1 MGLLG
6 GALWKHRD
14 FMRLWSAQA
23 VSAFGARITREGLPL
38 AAVMTLDATP
48 AQLGVLAALS
58 MGPGLV
64 VGLLAGGFVDRRR
77 RRSILISADL
87 LRFAILMTVPVAAW
101 LQLLTIEQLFVVAG
115 LVGAASVLFDLADNA
130 FLPSLIERDQL
141 MEGNSKLGVT
151 DSVAEIGGPAL
162 AGVLFQLLTAP
173 FAIAVNAG
181 TYLVSALLLG
191 GIRVQ
196 EAAGAPAED
205 EVGHWGSDLAFGWR
219 AIMAQPLVRP
229 LLLSTMVQSLF
240 FSFFGGLYALWAIR
254 HLGLSPAALGVT
266 IAVGGVGALIGAV
279 LASRTTRVLGIG
291 PAIIVCGLISAASAF
306 LIPLAPPAQPLWGM
320 AFLMGAQLIGDAF
333 GVAAIIPATTLQ
345 QTVIAQRALGR
356 VGAIF
361 HVARGGLAVLGALL
375 GGWLATVIGVREAL
389 LIACAGGAIGPLIV
403 LASPLRSLRTVSPPA
418 S

>member
-1 MGLLG
+1 MTRITGE
-6 GALWKHRD
+6 LWKHRD

-23 VSAFGARITREGLPL
+23 ISAFGARITREGLPL

-48 AQLGVLAALS
+48 AQLGLLAALS

-77 RRSILISADL
+77 RRTILIGSDL
-87 LRFAILMTVPVAAW
+87 FRFAILMTVPVAAW
-101 LQLLTIEQLFVVAG
+101 LQILTIEQLFVVAG

-130 FLPSLIERDQL
+130 FLPSLIKPEQL

-181 TYLVSALLLG
+181 TYLVSALFLG
-191 GIRVQ
+191 GIRVR
-196 EAAGAPAED
+196 EAVEVPAED
-205 EVGHWGSDLAFGWR
+205 EVRHWGSDLTFGWR
-219 AIMAQPLVRP
+219 AIMSQPLVRP
-229 LLLSTMVQSLF
+229 LLLSTMVQYLF
-240 FSFFGGLYALWAIR
+240 FSFFAGLYALWAIR
-254 HLGLSPAALGVT
+254 YLGLSPAALGVT
-266 IAVGGVGALIGAV
+266 IAVGGVGALLGAMV
-279 LASRTTRVLGIG
+279 ASRATKVLGIG
-291 PAIIVCGLISAASAF
+291 PAIIVCGLVSAASAF
-306 LIPLAPPAQPLWGM
+306 LIPLAPAHPVWGM
-320 AFLMGAQLIGDAF
+320 AFMMGAQLLGDAF

-345 QTVIAQRALGR
+345 QTVIVQRALGR

-361 HVARGGLAVLGALL
+361 HVARGGTAVLGALL
-375 GGWLATVIGVREAL
+375 GGWLASVIGVRETL
-389 LIACAGGAIGPLIV
+389 FIACAGGVIGPLIV
-403 LASPLRSLRTVSPPA
+403 MASPLRSLRTVSPPA

>member
-1 MGLLG
+1 MALVG
-6 GALWKHRD
+6 GELWKHPD

-48 AQLGVLAALS
+48 AQLGILAALS

-77 RRSILISADL
+77 RRTILIGADL
-87 LRFAILMTVPVAAW
+87 VRFAILMTVPVAAW
-101 LQLLTIEQLFVVAG
+101 LQWLTIEQLFVVAG

-130 FLPSLIERDQL
+130 FLPSLIAPDQL

-181 TYLVSALLLG
+181 TYLLSALLLG
-191 GIRVQ
+191 GVRVR
-196 EAAGAPAED
+196 EAPDVPAED
-205 EVGHWGSDLAFGWR
+205 EVRHWGSDLTFGWR

-229 LLLSTMVQSLF
+229 LLLSTMVQYLF

-254 HLGLSPAALGVT
+254 DVGLSPAALGVT
-266 IAVGGVGALIGAV
+266 IAVGGVGALLGAV
-279 LASRTTRVLGIG
+279 LASRATKALGIG

-306 LIPLAPPAQPLWGM
+306 LIPLAPAHPLWGM

-345 QTVIAQRALGR
+345 QTVIDQRALGR

-389 LIACAGGAIGPLIV
+389 LIACAGGAVGPLIV
-403 LASPLRSLRTVSPPA
+403 LASPLRHLRSVSPPA

>member
-1 MGLLG
+1 MALVG
-6 GALWKHRD
+6 GELWKHPD

-77 RRSILISADL
+77 RRTLLIGADL
-87 LRFAILMTVPVAAW
+87 VRFALLMTVPVAAW
-101 LQLLTIEQLFVVAG
+101 LHLLTIEQLFVVAG

-191 GIRVQ
+191 GIRVR
-196 EAAGAPAED
+196 EATEAPADD
-205 EVGHWGSDLAFGWR
+205 EVRHWGSDLTFGWR

-229 LLLSTMVQSLF
+229 LLFMTTVQSLF

-266 IAVGGVGALIGAV
+266 IAVGGVGALLGAV
-279 LASRTTRVLGIG
+279 LASRATRALGIG

-306 LIPLAPPAQPLWGM
+306 LIPLAPAHPLWGM

-345 QTVIAQRALGR
+345 QTVIDQRALGR

-375 GGWLATVIGVREAL
+375 GGWLASVIGTREAL
-389 LIACAGGAIGPLIV
+389 LIACAGGAVGPLIA

>member
-1 MGLLG
+1 MALLG
-6 GALWKHRD
+6 GELWRHPD

-77 RRSILISADL
+77 RRTILIGADL
-87 LRFAILMTVPVAAW
+87 VRFALLMTVPVAAW
-101 LQLLTIEQLFVVAG
+101 LQWLTIEQLFVVAG

-181 TYLVSALLLG
+181 TYLASALLLG
-191 GIRVQ
+191 GIKAR
-196 EAAGAPAED
+196 EAAEAPADNENRN
-205 EVGHWGSDLAFGWR
+205 WGSDLAFGWR

-240 FSFFGGLYALWAIR
+240 FSVFGGLYALWAIR
-254 HLGLSPAALGVT
+254 NLGLTPAALGVT
-266 IAVGGVGALIGAV
+266 IAVGGVGALLGAV
-279 LASRTTRVLGIG
+279 LASRATRTLGIG
-291 PAIIVCGLISAASAF
+291 PAIIVCGLVSAASAF
-306 LIPLAPPAQPLWGM
+306 LIPLAPVHPLWGM

-333 GVAAIIPATTLQ
+333 GVASIIPATTLQ
-345 QTVIAQRALGR
+345 QTVIAQRSLGR
-356 VGAIF
+356 AGAIF

-389 LIACAGGAIGPLIV
+389 LIACAGGAIGPLIA

>member
-1 MGLLG
+1 MALFG
-6 GALWKHRD
+6 GELWKHPD

-64 VGLLAGGFVDRRR
+64 IGLVAGGFVDRRR
-77 RRSILISADL
+77 RRTLLIGADL
-87 LRFAILMTVPVAAW
+87 LRFAVLMTVPVAAW
-101 LQLLTIEQLFVVAG
+101 LQWLTIEQLFVVAG

-130 FLPSLIERDQL
+130 FLPSLIGRDQL

-191 GIRVQ
+191 GIKAR
-196 EAAGAPAED
+196 EATEAPADD
-205 EVGHWGSDLAFGWR
+205 EVRHWGSDLAFGWR

-254 HLGLSPAALGVT
+254 NLGLSPAALGVT
-266 IAVGGVGALIGAV
+266 IAVGGVGALLGAV
-279 LASRTTRVLGIG
+279 LASRATKALGIG
-291 PAIIVCGLISAASAF
+291 PAIIVCGLISAVSAV
-306 LIPLAPPAQPLWGM
+306 LIPLAPAHPLWGM

-345 QTVIAQRALGR
+345 QTVIAQRSLGR

-375 GGWLATVIGVREAL
+375 GGWLASVIGAREAL
-389 LIACAGGAIGPLIV
+389 LIACAGGAVGPLIV
-403 LASPLRSLRTVSPPA
+403 LASPLRHLRTVSPPA

>member
-1 MGLLG
+1 VALLG
-6 GALWKHRD
+6 GELWKHRD

-23 VSAFGARITREGLPL
+23 ISAFGARITREGLPL

-48 AQLGVLAALS
+48 AQLGLLAALS

-77 RRSILISADL
+77 RRTILIGADL

-101 LQLLTIEQLFVVAG
+101 LQLLTIEQLFMVAG

-181 TYLVSALLLG
+181 TYLASALLLG
-191 GIRVQ
+191 GLRVR
-196 EAAGAPAED
+196 EEVLAAPAEQQ
-205 EVGHWGSDLAFGWR
+205 HWAADLVFGWR
-219 AIMAQPLVRP
+219 TVMAEPRVRP
-229 LLLSTMVQSLF
+229 LLFLF
-240 FSFFGGLYALWAIR
+240 TLQMMFFAFFGSLYALFALRTLHLTPAI
-254 HLGLSPAALGVT
+254 LGVT
-266 IAVGGVGALIGAV
+266 IAVGGVGALLGAFMAPGIV
-279 LASRTTRVLGIG
+279 RRLGVG
-291 PAIIVCGLISAASAF
+291 PAIIVCGVVAALSFF
-306 LIPLAPPAQPLWGM
+306 LIPLAPSAPVMGM
-320 AFLMGAQLIGDAF
+320 LFLMGSQLIGDAF
-333 GVAAIIPATTLQ
+333 GVAAMIATTTLQ
-345 QTVIAQRALGR
+345 QFVIPQTALGR

-361 HVARGGLAVLGALL
+361 QVARGAGFIAGAILCGGLATA
-375 GGWLATVIGVREAL
+375 IGVREAL
-389 LIACAGGAIGPLIV
+389 MLACAGLLLAELIP
-403 LASPLRSLRTVSPPA
+403 AFSPLWKLRTLGEGP
-418 S
+418 

>member
-1 MGLLG
+1 MALFG
-6 GALWKHRD
+6 GELWKHPD

-77 RRSILISADL
+77 RRTILIGADL

-130 FLPSLIERDQL
+130 FLPSLIEREQL

-173 FAIAVNAG
+173 FAIAVNAV
-181 TYLVSALLLG
+181 TYLLSAVLLG
-191 GIRVQ
+191 GIRAREAPDVQ
-196 EAAGAPAED
+196 AED
-205 EVGHWGSDLAFGWR
+205 EVRHWGSDLAFGWR

-254 HLGLSPAALGVT
+254 NLGLTPAALGVT
-266 IAVGGVGALIGAV
+266 IAVGGVGALLGAV
-279 LASRTTRVLGIG
+279 LATRATKALGIG
-291 PAIIVCGLISAASAF
+291 PAIIVCGLVSAASAF
-306 LIPLAPPAQPLWGM
+306 LIPLAPAHPVWGM

-345 QTVIAQRALGR
+345 QTVIDQRALGR

-389 LIACAGGAIGPLIV
+389 FIACAGGAIGPLIV
-403 LASPLRSLRTVSPPA
+403 LASPLRHLRTVSPPG

>member
-1 MGLLG
+1 MARVG
-6 GALWKHRD
+6 GELWKHPD

-23 VSAFGARITREGLPL
+23 ISAFGSRITREGLPL

-48 AQLGVLAALS
+48 TQLGVLAALS

-77 RRSILISADL
+77 RRTILIGADL
-87 LRFAILMTVPVAAW
+87 FRFAILMTVPVAAW
-101 LQLLTIEQLFVVAG
+101 LQLLTMDQLFVVAG

-130 FLPSLIERDQL
+130 FLPSLIAPDQL

-173 FAIAVNAG
+173 IAIAVNAG
-181 TYLVSALLLG
+181 TYLASALCLG
-191 GIRVQ
+191 DIRAR
-196 EAAGAPAED
+196 EPETEPAADD
-205 EVGHWGSDLAFGWR
+205 EGRHWGSDLTFGWK
-219 AIMAQPLVRP
+219 AILAQPLVRP

-240 FSFFGGLYALWAIR
+240 FSFFGALYALWAIR
-254 HLGLSPAALGVT
+254 TLGLSPAALGVT
-266 IAVGGVGALIGAV
+266 IAVGGAGALLGAI
-279 LASRTTRVLGIG
+279 LASQASRALGVG
-291 PAIIVCGLISAASAF
+291 PAIIVCGLVAAASAF
-306 LIPLAPPAQPLWGM
+306 LIPLAPAHPVWGM

-333 GVAAIIPATTLQ
+333 GVAAIIPATSLQ
-345 QTVIAQRALGR
+345 QTVIDQRALGR

-375 GGWLATVIGVREAL
+375 GGWLASVIGVREAL
-389 LIACAGGAIGPLIV
+389 FIACAGAAIGPLIL
-403 LASPLRSLRTVSPPA
+403 LASPLRGLRSLSPPA

>member
-1 MGLLG
+1 MALFSGE
-6 GALWKHRD
+6 LWKHPD

-48 AQLGVLAALS
+48 AQLGLLAALS

-77 RRSILISADL
+77 RRAILIGADL
-87 LRFAILMTVPVAAW
+87 VRFGLLMTVPVAAW
-101 LQLLTIEQLFVVAG
+101 LQWLTIEQLFVVAG

-162 AGVLFQLLTAP
+162 AGELFQLLTAP

-191 GIRVQ
+191 GIKAR
-196 EAAGAPAED
+196 EAPDVPAED
-205 EVGHWGSDLAFGWR
+205 VARRWGADLTFGWR

-266 IAVGGVGALIGAV
+266 IAVGGVGALLGAV
-279 LASRTTRVLGIG
+279 LASRATRTLGIG
-291 PAIIVCGLISAASAF
+291 PAIVVCGLVSAASAV
-306 LIPLAPPAQPLWGM
+306 LIPLAPAHPVWGM

-345 QTVIAQRALGR
+345 QTVIAQRSLGR

-375 GGWLATVIGVREAL
+375 GGWLATAIGVREAL

-403 LASPLRSLRTVSPPA
+403 LASPLRDLRTVSPPA

>member
-1 MGLLG
+1 MALITGE
-6 GALWKHRD
+6 LWKHRD

-23 VSAFGARITREGLPL
+23 ISAFGARITREGLPL

-48 AQLGVLAALS
+48 AQLGLLAALS

-77 RRSILISADL
+77 RRTILIGSDL
-87 LRFAILMTVPVAAW
+87 FRFAILMTVPVAAW
-101 LQLLTIEQLFVVAG
+101 LQILNIEQLFIVAG
-115 LVGAASVLFDLADNA
+115 LVGAASVLFNLADNA
-130 FLPSLIERDQL
+130 FLPSLIKPEQL

-181 TYLVSALLLG
+181 TYLVSALFLG
-191 GIRVQ
+191 GIRVR
-196 EAAGAPAED
+196 EAAEEPAED
-205 EVGHWGSDLAFGWR
+205 EIRHWSSDLTFGWR
-219 AIMAQPLVRP
+219 AIMSQPLVRP
-229 LLLSTMVQSLF
+229 LLLSTMVQHLF
-240 FSFFGGLYALWAIR
+240 FSFFAGLYALWAIR

-266 IAVGGVGALIGAV
+266 IAVGGVGALLGAV
-279 LASRTTRVLGIG
+279 LASRATRVLGIG
-291 PAIIVCGLISAASAF
+291 PAIIICGLISAASAF
-306 LIPLAPPAQPLWGM
+306 LIPLAPAHPLWGM
-320 AFLMGAQLIGDAF
+320 AFMMGAQLLGDAF

-345 QTVIAQRALGR
+345 QTVIDQRALGR

-375 GGWLATVIGVREAL
+375 GGWLATVIGVRETL
-389 LIACAGGAIGPLIV
+389 FIACAGVAIGPLIL

>member
-1 MGLLG
+1 MALFG
-6 GALWKHRD
+6 GELWKHPD

-23 VSAFGARITREGLPL
+23 ISAFGSRITREGLPL

-48 AQLGVLAALS
+48 AQLGLLAALS

-77 RRSILISADL
+77 RRAILVGADL
-87 LRFAILMTVPVAAW
+87 ARFAILMTVPVAAW
-101 LQLLTIEQLFVVAG
+101 LQWLTIEQLFVVAG

-130 FLPSLIERDQL
+130 FLPSLIAQDQL

-162 AGVLFQLLTAP
+162 AGLLFQLLTAP

-181 TYLVSALLLG
+181 TYLISALFLG
-191 GIRVQ
+191 GIKAR
-196 EAAGAPAED
+196 EATEAPAGD
-205 EVGHWGSDLAFGWR
+205 EARHWGSDLTFGWR
-219 AIMAQPLVRP
+219 AIIAQPLVRP
-229 LLLSTMVQSLF
+229 LLLSAMVQSLF

-254 HLGLSPAALGVT
+254 HLGLTPAALGVT
-266 IAVGGVGALIGAV
+266 IAVGGVGALLGAV
-279 LASRTTRVLGIG
+279 LATRTTKALGIG
-291 PAIIVCGLISAASAF
+291 PAIIVCGLVSAASAF
-306 LIPLAPPAQPLWGM
+306 LIPLAPAHPVWGM
-320 AFLMGAQLIGDAF
+320 TFMMGAQLIGDAF
-333 GVAAIIPATTLQ
+333 AVAAIIPATTLQ
-345 QTVIAQRALGR
+345 QTVIAQRSLGR

-389 LIACAGGAIGPLIV
+389 FIACAGGAIGPLIV
-403 LASPLRSLRTVSPPA
+403 LASPLRGLRTVSPPA